1 MVAPRRDTGRR
12 AGRPR
17 HPAATPYHRNVGY
30 LGVLP
35 ELRGRGY
42 VDDILGDITRFH
54 AAEGADRITATTDV
68 PNTPMAKAFERANYR
83 MTEVRMV
90 FKAPAS

>member
-1 MVAPRRDTGRR
+1 M
-12 AGRPR
+12 
-17 HPAATPYHRNVGY
+17 GY